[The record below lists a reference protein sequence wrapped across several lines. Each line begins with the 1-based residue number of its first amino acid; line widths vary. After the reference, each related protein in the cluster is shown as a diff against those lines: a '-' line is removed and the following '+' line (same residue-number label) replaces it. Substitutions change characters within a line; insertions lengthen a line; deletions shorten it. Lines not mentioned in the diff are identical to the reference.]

1 MWNHAPGCFE
11 FSFETKRINLKFIYF
26 DQQLII
32 DGLEENG
39 LLRQIVILLQASDK
53 FMWRSTDIERLHL

>member
-1 MWNHAPGCFE
+1 MLLSRP
-11 FSFETKRINLKFIYF
+11 NLDMKFIYF

-39 LLRQIVILLQASDK
+39 LLRQIDILLQASDK